1 MYRAGR
7 REDAILFVGSLFSS
21 DDVFSAAEQDLTETF
36 GTVLFKSPTIQWD
49 YSEYYYT
56 ELRPPILRNF
66 LFFEA
71 VVDPPCL
78 VEAKLAAMEMEK
90 KFSVNGRRLIN
101 LDPGYLTLAKAV
113 LASKKNYSHRINLG
127 RGVFA
132 ELELFFRHGRFNPM
146 PYTYADYRDK
156 RLLGFFTTA
165 RELFKKSLET
175 EQEKR

>member
-21 DDVFSAAEQDLTETF
+21 AAIFSAAEEDLGEVF
-36 GTVLFKSPTIQWD
+36 GRVLFKSPTVQWD
-49 YSEYYYT
+49 YSEYYNT
-56 ELRPPILRNF
+56 ELKPPLLRNF
-66 LFFEA
+66 LFFEE

-101 LDPGYLTLAKAV
+101 LDPGYLTLAKTV
-113 LASKKNYSHRINLG
+113 LASRKNYSHRINLG
-127 RGVFA
+127 KGIFA

-146 PYTYADYRDK
+146 PYTYADYRDG
-156 RLLGFFTTA
+156 RFLGFFATA
-165 RELFKKSLET
+165 RELFKKSLEA
-175 EQEKR
+175 KKKMP